1 MDTSVS
7 ASWLVVEDPVVGVV
21 GVGSSTSGVVGALPV
36 GSDDTEG
43 LDGVAAAV
51 SSPVVAFL
59 GSDVSLLPD
68 DDVVVCLSLSD
79 DVSLSGDVPAPAFEF
94 DDFDG
99 DEPEPVEPL
108 LDDDDD
114 PEVDAPPLSLL
125 DDAPEPES
133 SACATPAPLS
143 SAIPIVTAPTPS
155 QL

>member
-21 GVGSSTSGVVGALPV
+21 GVGSSTSGVAGALPV

-79 DVSLSGDVPAPAFEF
+79 DVPAPACEF

-125 DDAPEPES
+125 DGAPR
-133 SACATPAPLS
+133 PL
-143 SAIPIVTAPTPS
+143 
-155 QL
+155 